1 MSLEPA
7 VAALAGVVVLSQPL
21 TAVLGVALV
30 LVTAASIGNTL
41 TARRLPEPHLEA

>member
-1 MSLEPA
+1 
-7 VAALAGVVVLSQPL
+7 
-21 TAVLGVALV
+21 VLGVALV